1 MTSRSLRPESISRSG
16 SLKTFWRDIVVILF
30 LLTVSC
36 STQISVAPIAT
47 RPTLSHSSATTSSS
61 LPPETTA
68 STTWFKTPTTKTAS
82 TPITTTSQPYQ
93 GWWDPKEVQT
103 AWGSVVEGLLTF
115 RGSPTRSWYGRGPVP
130 LMPEVLWRFPK
141 EGNLC
146 SLSTTGGRTT
156 NWCGIGW
163 TGQPAVWRTG
173 SDTWL
178 AVGAYDRGIH
188 LLDTSTGSPAKKP
201 FVTGDIVKGSLTV
214 DPDGFPLIY
223 SGSRDGHLRILAF
236 DRADHLTELWSLA
249 GDQVDP
255 VMWNDDWDA
264 APLILHDHLITGGEN
279 SWLHIVRLNRSIDG
293 SGLVTVDPQIIFQTP
308 GWDDDL
314 LAVLGDNNVSIE
326 NSVAVSGNTAWF
338 ANSGGLVQGW
348 DLEPIWSGNA
358 PSRTFRWWMGDDVD
372 GTIVID
378 DEGFLYV
385 AAEYERAT
393 SRSRDVGQLV
403 KLDPRK
409 PNAPVVWSLDEHE
422 TLPSG
427 IWSTPAL
434 HKGVL
439 FVTTNSGRLMS
450 IDRFSGEIMWT
461 IFLEGPLWSSPVV
474 VDDIL
479 IVGDC
484 GGYLRAYSVQQPK
497 VKPIEIWR
505 IEIGGCI
512 EATPAV
518 WDGRIYV
525 GSREG
530 GLFAIGER

>member
-1 MTSRSLRPESISRSG
+1 M
-16 SLKTFWRDIVVILF
+16 
-30 LLTVSC
+30 
-36 STQISVAPIAT
+36 
-47 RPTLSHSSATTSSS
+47 
-61 LPPETTA
+61 
-68 STTWFKTPTTKTAS
+68 
-82 TPITTTSQPYQ
+82 
-93 GWWDPKEVQT
+93 
-103 AWGSVVEGLLTF
+103 
-115 RGSPTRSWYGRGPVP
+115 
-130 LMPEVLWRFPK
+130 
-141 EGNLC
+141 
-146 SLSTTGGRTT
+146 
-156 NWCGIGW
+156 
-163 TGQPAVWRTG
+163 
-173 SDTWL
+173 
-178 AVGAYDRGIH
+178 
-188 LLDTSTGSPAKKP
+188 
-201 FVTGDIVKGSLTV
+201 
-214 DPDGFPLIY
+214 
-223 SGSRDGHLRILAF
+223 
-236 DRADHLTELWSLA
+236 
-249 GDQVDP
+249 
-255 VMWNDDWDA
+255 
-264 APLILHDHLITGGEN
+264 
-279 SWLHIVRLNRSIDG
+279 
-293 SGLVTVDPQIIFQTP
+293 
-308 GWDDDL
+308 
-314 LAVLGDNNVSIE
+314 LGDNNVSIE

-372 GTIVID
+372 ATILID

-530 GLFAIGER
+530 GLFAVGER